1 MKTPIRV
8 GLGIAVIG
16 ALLATAACSS
26 DDTATPKSAAA
37 QPRTIKIGAIVPFE
51 GQSASLGKSFLEAV
65 RVSIDTLGD
74 TKNRYE
80 LRVEDGGTTPEES
93 TAAARRLVE
102 EDGVDAIV
110 GGISIVGELVAPVA
124 AEAKIP
130 QLCVCSIPTIGDGK
144 YNFTNIPLAEDEA
157 DAWVAEAQ
165 KQGITSVAIIAQKY
179 PSIDGHVNALKQA
192 AEAAGIKV
200 VYEYRFPQGTTK
212 FLDPVRTALEEYEPD
227 AFFVSGYEPSLT
239 AVGKQFQLAEKVHGT
254 KLDVTSIV
262 AIGTSPDMSIFEGDW
277 YTDSDLANPKVMAQF
292 QKAYPSSTFI
302 THMMPYAYDS
312 VRMLVDGFE
321 SDQGVVTYLRGLTRY
336 EGSSGVITRESGS
349 GNFRSKP
356 VVWVVKNGM
365 PVVQATGRTRPVPA
379 QEPTPN
385 SSDNGSSG
393 AGTGGGVEPENP
405 HD

>member
-1 MKTPIRV
+1 MNPRIGI
-8 GLGIAVIG
+8 GLGIAVVG

-26 DDTATPKSAAA
+26 DNSTTTKSAAD
-37 QPRTIKIGAIVPFE
+37 QPRTIKIGAIVPLE
-51 GQSASLGKSFLEAV
+51 GQSASLGRSFLEAA

-93 TAAARRLVE
+93 TAAAKRLVE
-102 EDGVDAIV
+102 EDGVEAIV
-110 GGISIVGELVAPVA
+110 GGISIVGQRVAPVA

-157 DAWVAEAQ
+157 DAWVAQAQ
-165 KQGITSVAIIAQKY
+165 KQGIKSVAIIAQQY
-179 PSIDGHVNALKQA
+179 PSIDGHVNALKKA

-200 VYEYRFPQGTTK
+200 VYEYRFPQGTTS
-212 FLDPVRTALEEYEPD
+212 FLDPVRTALEQYRPD
-227 AFFVSGYEPSLT
+227 AFYVSGYEPSLT
-239 AVGKQFQLAEKVHGT
+239 AVGKQLQLAQQMLGT
-254 KLDVTSIV
+254 KLNVTSIV
-262 AIGTSPDMSIFEGDW
+262 AIGGSQDMSIFEGDW
-277 YTDSDLANPKVMAQF
+277 YTDSDLANPEVMAQF

-321 SDQGVVTYLRGLTRY
+321 SDQGVLAYLQGLTRY
-336 EGSSGVITRESGS
+336 DGSASIITREPGS

-356 VVWVVKNGM
+356 VVWVVKDGV
-365 PVVQATGRTRPVPA
+365 PVVQATGRTRPVPS
-379 QEPTPN
+379 QPTP
-385 SSDNGSSG
+385 SSDGSGGS
-393 AGTGGGVEPENP
+393 GTGADVEPENP